1 MRKKNLKN
9 RILEGNICI
18 CGSIPGLS
26 SVLSIEQLYTRAQ
39 TILF

>member
-1 MRKKNLKN
+1 MRKKNDLKN
-9 RILEGNICI
+9 RILEGNICM

-26 SVLSIEQLYTRAQ
+26 SVPFIYTRAQ